1 MSENMQA
8 LVCVITLTAMMALVM
23 VYRED
28 IMWRMG
34 L

>member
-8 LVCVITLTAMMALVM
+8 LVCVIALTAMMALVM

-28 IMWRMG
+28 IMWGMG